1 MLIRAAR
8 RPALPERTA
17 FSTLAG
23 ALQRLDLLQMKATIG
38 RRAKPTLPIHP
49 PPIAR
54 AQPSFGETRAR
65 AVPYPAA
72 ITQML
77 PSPAIRRAPTSAM
90 PNFSRK
96 RAHSFLV
103 GFVTTREPPLGLR
116 HDNHARS
123 HRQYDFASSG
133 ISLDAI
139 FNCEANRVQPFGA
152 LAREKP
158 SGANP
163 CIAFC
168 LEKIGRARK
177 TPLDGARVIVHRIA
191 IEACLFQNFLALV
204 SIAVQIMWRAFGQSH
219 IHIRVRFNR
228 VIDDFGPRVLLW
240 PSPNGE
246 TKPPARFQNTARF
259 RASLFRT

>member
-96 RAHSFLV
+96 RAHSSLV
-103 GFVTTREPPLGLR
+103 ELVTTCELPLRLR
-116 HDNHARS
+116 HDNHARG
-123 HRQYDFASSG
+123 HRQYDFVSFG
-133 ISLDAI
+133 ISLDPSLNRDA
-139 FNCEANRVQPFGA
+139 NCVQPFWR
-152 LAREKP
+152 LAR
-158 SGANP
+158 
-163 CIAFC
+163 
-168 LEKIGRARK
+168 
-177 TPLDGARVIVHRIA
+177 
-191 IEACLFQNFLALV
+191 
-204 SIAVQIMWRAFGQSH
+204 
-219 IHIRVRFNR
+219 
-228 VIDDFGPRVLLW
+228 
-240 PSPNGE
+240 
-246 TKPPARFQNTARF
+246 
-259 RASLFRT
+259 